1 MKCLDSIKHQLEIK
15 ELQNQIDILKVEKR
29 RLKAQ
34 NTNKNKFKRSK
45 SNRIKKAKLKIFLQN
60 NFVTSNDPK
69 STLLFICDLN
79 LSVAEQEIANGIGDY
94 LKRRSGIWKR
104 LVESRNNGMFI
115 RLNKIHYLRQF
126 SF

>member
-1 MKCLDSIKHQLEIK
+1 VKCLDSIKHQLEIK

-34 NTNKNKFKRSK
+34 NTNKNKFKRSQ

-94 LKRRSGIWKR
+94 LKRRSGIWKGWWNPEIMVC
-104 LVESRNNGMFI
+104 L
-115 RLNKIHYLRQF
+115 
-126 SF
+126 